1 MPSKSEIQQDILK
14 SIDDAVDGFN
24 KSVPDIEKDLTARIN
39 NIIKG
44 LDTGSDGS
52 IKTTISNL
60 KKMQSIQREMERAF
74 ESDEYLKQVE
84 SFTSSYDAIANLET
98 DYFGKVLKEFAEP
111 SIMPEI
117 KAQSIKT
124 VTERLTGSNI
134 VANVIEPI
142 NELVRQGI
150 ESGVQWDDLR
160 TSINDFLVGA
170 DGGTGALS
178 RYTTTITND
187 SLNVYSRTY
196 ENIIAER
203 EGLEW
208 YEYVGRELVD
218 TRDFC
223 LALDSA
229 KWFKKSD
236 IPNLIDGEIKNY
248 KTGDTKTVP
257 LYKKTGKPHGMKAE
271 TTTDNFVQ
279 LCGGWNCA
287 HHAFPVP
294 TELVPDNIRDNS

>member
-24 KSVPDIEKDLTARIN
+24 KSIPDIEKDLTQRIN

-44 LDTGSDGS
+44 LDTSANGS

-74 ESDEYLKQVE
+74 ESNEYLKQVE
-84 SFTSSYDAIANLET
+84 SFTASYNHVASLEK
-98 DYFGKVLKEFAEP
+98 DYFVNVLKEFAEP
-111 SIMPEI
+111 SIMSEI
-117 KAQSIKT
+117 KAQSVKT

-142 NELVRQGI
+142 NDLVRQGI
-150 ESGVQWDDLR
+150 ESGVQWDELR
-160 TSINDFLVGA
+160 ASISDFLKGA
-170 DGGTGALS
+170 EGTKGALD

-203 EGLEW
+203 EGIEW
-208 YEYVGRELVD
+208 YEYVGREVVD

-223 LALDSA
+223 IALDSA
-229 KWFKKSD
+229 RWFKKSD
-236 IPNLIDGEIKNY
+236 IPNLIDGQIKNY
-248 KTGDTKTVP
+248 KTGNTKTVP
-257 LYKKTGKPHGMKAE
+257 LYKKTGKPNGMKAE
-271 TTTDNFVQ
+271 TNENNFVQ
-279 LCGGWNCA
+279 LCGGWNCG

-294 TELVPDNIRDNS
+294 TELVPDEIK